1 MPDIKVTSAH
11 LERDAYLYIRQSTAR
26 QVIENTEST
35 RRQYAL
41 RERAVT
47 YGWPLERIH
56 VIDNDLGKSGASA
69 QHRDGFQELV
79 SEVALGKAGIVMG
92 LEVSRL
98 ARNSADWH
106 RLIELCAMG
115 GTLILDQDGTY
126 DPTCFNDRLVLGLKG
141 TMSEAEL
148 HILKARM
155 RGGVLNKARRG
166 ELEMM
171 PPVGLVYQDNGVLGL
186 DPDASVQAALQLVFD
201 TFEHTGSA
209 FQSVRRM
216 VDDGLRFP
224 CRQRVG
230 EKKGD
235 LTWAVPNHSRI
246 LQVLRNPRY
255 AGAFVYGRTRAR
267 PQPNG
272 RTNQKRLPV
281 AEWQFVFP
289 ESHVGYISWDR
300 YLANQQRL
308 AANATA
314 FGKQRASGPVREGPA
329 LLQGRVL
336 CGICGAH
343 MTMQYNHVR
352 EQLVPIYMCQE
363 DSVRRGRSICQ
374 QIRGVALDQA
384 ISALL
389 IELMTPMAVD
399 IALAV
404 QQEIEARIGETD
416 ELRRTQLERARY
428 EAELARRRYM
438 KADPDNRLVVNNLEA
453 EWNDKLRLHLAAQED
468 YEQQTEKERRLIDTH
483 TRQQLLSLVEDFP
496 RVWNDPSVEPRE
508 RKRIVRLLIED
519 VTLIKTAVITA
530 HVRLR
535 GGATRTLTVPVGLPA
550 WMLRK
555 TPAAIVSA
563 IDELLD
569 THSEVEITAILNE
582 RGHRTYRQIPYT
594 LDRVVWLRDTYK
606 LKSRRRRLQEQ
617 GFGTIEQL
625 RRRLGVSQGTIKRWR
640 KEGLLPRK
648 YHGNDSRCLYG
659 TPDNIDRLKASPRH
673 SMYAQIA
680 SQTQTR
686 Q

>member
-1 MPDIKVTSAH
+1 MPDVKVTSAH
-11 LERDAYLYIRQSTAR
+11 LERDAYLYIRQSTPR

-35 RRQYAL
+35 LRQYAL

-56 VIDNDLGKSGASA
+56 VIDSDLGKSGANA

-171 PPVGLVYQDNGVLGL
+171 PPVGLTYQDGVLGL
-186 DPDASVQAALQLVFD
+186 DPDASVQAVLRLVFD
-201 TFEHTGSA
+201 TFEQMGSA
-209 FQSVRRM
+209 FQTVRKL
-216 VDDGLRFP
+216 VDGGILFP
-224 CRQRVG
+224 CRQRSG

-235 LTWAVPNHSRI
+235 LTWAIPTHSR
-246 LQVLRNPRY
+246 LLHVLRNPRY
-255 AGAFVYGRTRAR
+255 AGAFVYGRSRAKI
-267 PQPNG
+267 QANG
-272 RTNQKRLPV
+272 RVNVKKLPV
-281 AEWQFVFP
+281 AEWKFVFP
-289 ESHVGYISWDR
+289 GSHVGYISWDR

-308 AANATA
+308 AENAMA
-314 FGKQRASGPVREGPA
+314 FGKERSTGPVREGPA

-336 CGICGAH
+336 CGVCGAH

-352 EQLVPIYMCQE
+352 GKLLPIYMCQE
-363 DSVRRGRSICQ
+363 DSVRRGRRICQ
-374 QIRGVALDQA
+374 QIRGIALDQA

-389 IELMTPMAVD
+389 IELMTPMTVD

-416 ELRRTQLERARY
+416 TLRRTQLERARY

-438 KADPDNRLVVNNLEA
+438 KADPDNRLVVNTLEA
-453 EWNDKLRLHLAAQED
+453 EWNNKLRIHLAAQED
-468 YEQQTEKERRLIDTH
+468 YEQQTERDRRLIDTH

-496 RVWNDPSVEPRE
+496 RVWNNSTVAPRE

-519 VTLIKTAVITA
+519 VTLIKTDVITA

-535 GGATRTLTVPVGLPA
+535 GGATRNLTVPIALPA
-550 WMLRK
+550 WMVRK
-555 TPAAIVSA
+555 TPAQVIST

-569 THSEVEITAILNE
+569 THSESEITAILNA
-582 RGHRTYRQIPYT
+582 RGHCTYRQIPYT
-594 LDRVVWLRDTYK
+594 LDRVVWLRTTYK
-606 LKSRRRRLQEQ
+606 LKSRRQRLQEQ
-617 GFGTIEQL
+617 GFGTTEQL
-625 RRRLGVSQGTIKRWR
+625 RQRLQVSQSTIARWR
-640 KEGLLPRK
+640 REGLLPRQF
-648 YHGNDSRCLYG
+648 HGDGSRCLYG
-659 TPDNIDRLKASPRH
+659 APENIDALKANLRH
-673 SMYAQIA
+673 SMKARN
-680 SQTQTR
+680 SSPLQTHV
-686 Q
+686 

>member
-1 MPDIKVTSAH
+1 MPDVKVTSTH

-35 RRQYAL
+35 LRQYAL

-171 PPVGLVYQDNGVLGL
+171 PPVGLVYQDNGVLSL

-209 FQSVRRM
+209 FQSVRKM
-216 VDDGLRFP
+216 VDEGFRFP

-235 LTWAVPNHSRI
+235 LTWSVPSHSRI

-255 AGAFVYGRTRAR
+255 AGAFVYGRTRGR
-267 PQPNG
+267 RQPNG
-272 RTNQKRLPV
+272 RINQKILPV

-300 YLANQQRL
+300 FLGNQQRL
-308 AANATA
+308 AENATA
-314 FGKQRASGPVREGPA
+314 FGKQRSSGPVREGPA

-352 EQLVPIYMCQE
+352 DQLVPIYMCQE
-363 DSVRRGRSICQ
+363 DAVRRGRSICQ

-404 QQEIEARIGETD
+404 QQEIEARIGEAD

-428 EAELARRRYM
+428 EADLARRRYM

-453 EWNDKLRLHLAAQED
+453 EWNDKLRQHLAAQED
-468 YEQQTEKERRLIDTH
+468 YEQQTAKERRLIDTH
-483 TRQQLLSLVEDFP
+483 TRQQLLSLAEDFP

-519 VTLIKTAVITA
+519 VTLIKAEVITA

-555 TPAAIVSA
+555 TPATIVST

-625 RRRLGVSQGTIKRWR
+625 RRRLGVSQGTIKRWC
-640 KEGLLPRK
+640 KEGLLPRQF
-648 YHGNDSRCLYG
+648 HGNDSRCLYG
-659 TPDNIDRLKASPRH
+659 TPDNIDMLKASLRH
-673 SMYAQIA
+673 SMYGQNAGPTQIH
-680 SQTQTR
+680 Q
-686 Q
+686 

>member
-1 MPDIKVTSAH
+1 MPDITVTSAH

-35 RRQYAL
+35 LRQYAL

-69 QHRDGFQELV
+69 QHRDGFQDLV
-79 SEVALGKAGIVMG
+79 SAVALGKAGIVMG

-98 ARNSADWH
+98 ARNCADWH
-106 RLIELCAMG
+106 RLIELCAMT

-126 DPTCFNDRLVLGLKG
+126 DPTGFNDRLVLGLKG
-141 TMSEAEL
+141 TFSEAEL

-171 PPVGLVYQDNGVLGL
+171 PPVGLMYQENGVLAL
-186 DPDASVQAALQLVFD
+186 DPDAAVQAAIRLVFD

-209 FQSVRRM
+209 FQAVRRM

-224 CRQRVG
+224 CRLRVG

-235 LTWAVPNHSRI
+235 LTWAVPTHCRV

-255 AGAFVYGRTRAR
+255 AGAFVYGRSRAR
-267 PQPNG
+267 PQPDG
-272 RTNQKRLPV
+272 RINVRKLPL

-289 ESHVGYISWDR
+289 ESHSGYISWDQ

-308 AANATA
+308 TDNSMA
-314 FGKQRASGPVREGPA
+314 FGKQRSSGPVREGPA

-352 EQLVPIYMCQE
+352 EKLLPIYMCQE
-363 DSVRRGRSICQ
+363 DSVRRGRRICQ

-384 ISALL
+384 MSALL
-389 IELMTPMAVD
+389 IELMTPMTVD

-416 ELRRTQLERARY
+416 ELRRAQLERARY

-438 KADPDNRLVVNNLEA
+438 KADPDNRLVVGNLEA
-453 EWNDKLRLHLAAQED
+453 DWNEKLRLHLAAQED
-468 YEQQTEKERRLIDTH
+468 YEQQTQKERRLIDAR
-483 TRQQLLSLVEDFP
+483 TRQQLLSMVEDFP
-496 RVWNDPSVEPRE
+496 RVWNDPCIEPRE

-519 VTLIKTAVITA
+519 VTLIKTDVITA

-550 WMLRK
+550 WMIRK
-555 TPAAIVSA
+555 TPAAIVSL

-569 THSEVEITAILNE
+569 TYSEVEITAILNE
-582 RGHRTYRQIPYT
+582 RGYRTYRQIPYT

-606 LKSRRRRLQEQ
+606 LKSRRQRLQEQ
-617 GFGTIEQL
+617 GFGTTEQL
-625 RRRLGVSQGTIKRWR
+625 RRRLGVSQSTIRCWR
-640 KEGLLPRK
+640 NQGLLPRR
-648 YHGNDSRCLYG
+648 YHGNQSRCLYG
-659 TPDNIDRLKASPRH
+659 PPENFDLLKANLRQST
-673 SMYAQIA
+673 YARNTGP
-680 SQTQTR
+680 TQSDE
-686 Q
+686 

>member
-1 MPDIKVTSAH
+1 MPDVKVTSAH
-11 LERDAYLYIRQSTAR
+11 LERDAYLYIRQSTPR
-26 QVIENTEST
+26 QIIENTEST
-35 RRQYAL
+35 LRQYAL

-56 VIDNDLGKSGASA
+56 VIDSDLGKSGANA

-171 PPVGLVYQDNGVLGL
+171 PPVGLMYQEGVLGL
-186 DPDASVQAALQLVFD
+186 DPDASVQAVLRLVFD

-209 FQSVRRM
+209 FRTVRKL
-216 VDDGLRFP
+216 VDDGILFP
-224 CRQRVG
+224 CRQRSG

-235 LTWAVPNHSRI
+235 LTWSVPTHSR
-246 LQVLRNPRY
+246 LLYVLRNPRY
-255 AGAFVYGRTRAR
+255 AGTFVYGRSRAKAR
-267 PQPNG
+267 ANG
-272 RTNQKRLPV
+272 RIDVKKLPV

-289 ESHVGYISWDR
+289 NSHVGYITWDQ

-308 AANATA
+308 AQNATA
-314 FGKQRASGPVREGPA
+314 FGKERSTGPVREGPA
-329 LLQGRVL
+329 LLQGRVI
-336 CGICGAH
+336 CGVCGAH

-352 EQLVPIYMCQE
+352 GKLLPIYTCQE
-363 DSVRRGRSICQ
+363 DAVRRGRRICQ
-374 QIRGVALDQA
+374 KVRGVALDQA

-389 IELMTPMAVD
+389 IELMTPMTVD

-404 QQEIEARIGETD
+404 QQEIEARIGET
-416 ELRRTQLERARY
+416 ETLRRSQLERARY

-453 EWNDKLRLHLAAQED
+453 EWNDKLRIHLAAQED
-468 YEQQTEKERRLIDTH
+468 YEQQTKKDRCLIDTH

-496 RVWNDPSVEPRE
+496 RVWNDSTVAARE

-519 VTLIKTAVITA
+519 VTLIRTDVITA

-535 GGATRTLTVPVGLPA
+535 GGATRTLTVPIGLPA
-550 WMLRK
+550 WMVRK
-555 TPAAIVSA
+555 TSA
-563 IDELLD
+563 QVISTIDELLD
-569 THSEVEITAILNE
+569 THSELEITAILNE
-582 RGHRTYRQIPYT
+582 RGHCTYRQIPYT
-594 LDRVVWLRDTYK
+594 LDRVVWLRTTYK
-606 LKSRRRRLQEQ
+606 LKSRRQRLHEQ
-617 GFGTIEQL
+617 GFGTVEEL
-625 RRRLGVSQGTIKRWR
+625 RQRLQVSQSTIARWR

-648 YHGNDSRCLYG
+648 FHGDGSRCLYG
-659 TPDNIDRLKASPRH
+659 TPENIDLLKANLRH
-673 SMYAQIA
+673 SMNAGSATPLQK
-680 SQTQTR
+680 ST
-686 Q
+686 

>member
-1 MPDIKVTSAH
+1 MPDVKVTSAH
-11 LERDAYLYIRQSTAR
+11 LERNAYLYIRQSTPR
-26 QVIENTEST
+26 QIIENTEST
-35 RRQYAL
+35 LRQYAL

-56 VIDNDLGKSGASA
+56 IIDSDQGKSGANA

-171 PPVGLVYQDNGVLGL
+171 PPVGLMYRDGVLGL
-186 DPDASVQAALQLVFD
+186 DPDASVQAVLRLVFD

-209 FQSVRRM
+209 FRTLRKL
-216 VDDGLRFP
+216 VDDGILFP
-224 CRQRVG
+224 CRQRSG

-235 LTWAVPNHSRI
+235 LTWALPTHGR
-246 LQVLRNPRY
+246 LLKVLRNPRY
-255 AGAFVYGRTRAR
+255 AGAFVYGRSRAK

-272 RTNQKRLPV
+272 RINVKQLPV
-281 AEWQFVFP
+281 SEWQFVFP
-289 ESHVGYISWDR
+289 ASHTGYITWDQF
-300 YLANQQRL
+300 LATQQRL
-308 AANATA
+308 AQNATA
-314 FGKQRASGPVREGPA
+314 FGKERSTGPVREGPA

-336 CGICGAH
+336 CGVCGAH

-352 EQLVPIYMCQE
+352 GKLLPIYMCQE
-363 DSVRRGRSICQ
+363 DAVRRARHICQ
-374 QIRGVALDQA
+374 QIRGIALDQA

-389 IELMTPMAVD
+389 MELMTPMTMD

-416 ELRRTQLERARY
+416 TLRRTQLERARY

-453 EWNDKLRLHLAAQED
+453 EWNDKLRIHLAAQED
-468 YEQQTEKERRLIDTH
+468 YEQQTEKERCLIDTH

-496 RVWNDPSVEPRE
+496 RVWNDPTVAPRE

-519 VTLIKTAVITA
+519 VTLIKTDVITA
-530 HVRLR
+530 HIRLR
-535 GGATRTLTVPVGLPA
+535 GGTMRTLTVPIGLPA
-550 WMLRK
+550 WMVRR
-555 TPAAIVSA
+555 TPAQVIAT
-563 IDELLD
+563 IDELLNMY
-569 THSEVEITAILNE
+569 SEVEVTAILNE
-582 RGHRTYRQIPYT
+582 RGHRTYRQMPYT
-594 LDRVVWLRDTYK
+594 LDRVVWLRTTYK
-606 LKSRRRRLQEQ
+606 LKSRRQRLEEQ
-617 GFGTIEQL
+617 GYGTTEQL
-625 RRRLGVSQGTIKRWR
+625 RQRLQVSQSTIARWR
-640 KEGLLPRK
+640 REGLLPRQF
-648 YHGNDSRCLYG
+648 HGEGRRCLYG
-659 TPDNIDRLKASPRH
+659 APENVDVLKANLHH
-673 SMYAQIA
+673 SMNAGNATPIQKI
-680 SQTQTR
+680 T
-686 Q
+686 

>member
-1 MPDIKVTSAH
+1 MPDVKVTNAH
-11 LERDAYLYIRQSTAR
+11 LERDAYLYVRQSTPR
-26 QVIENTEST
+26 QIIENTEST
-35 RRQYAL
+35 LRQYAL

-56 VIDNDLGKSGASA
+56 IIDSDLGKSGASA

-171 PPVGLVYQDNGVLGL
+171 PPVGLLYQEGILGL
-186 DPDASVQAALQLVFD
+186 DPDASVQAVLRLVFD

-209 FQSVRRM
+209 FRTLRQL
-216 VDDGLRFP
+216 VDDGILFP
-224 CRQRVG
+224 CRQRSG

-235 LTWAVPNHSRI
+235 LTWALPTHSCLLR
-246 LQVLRNPRY
+246 VLRNPRY
-255 AGAFVYGRTRAR
+255 AGAFVYGRSRAKV
-267 PQPNG
+267 QANG
-272 RTNQKRLPV
+272 RVNVKNLPI
-281 AEWQFVFP
+281 ADWQFVFP
-289 ESHVGYISWDR
+289 ESHVGYIAWDQF
-300 YLANQQRL
+300 LANQQRL
-308 AANATA
+308 AQNAMA
-314 FGKQRASGPVREGPA
+314 FGKHRSSGPIREGPA

-336 CGICGAH
+336 CGVCGAH

-352 EQLVPIYMCQE
+352 GKLLPIYMCQE
-363 DSVRRGRSICQ
+363 DAVRRGRRICQ
-374 QIRGVALDQA
+374 QIRGFALDQA

-389 IELMTPMAVD
+389 IELMTPMTVD

-404 QQEIEARIGETD
+404 QQEIEARIGEMDT
-416 ELRRTQLERARY
+416 LRRTQLERARY

-453 EWNDKLRLHLAAQED
+453 EWNDKLRIHLAAQED
-468 YEQQTEKERRLIDTH
+468 YEQQTEKQRRLIDTH

-496 RVWNDPSVEPRE
+496 RVWNDCTVAPRE

-519 VTLIKTAVITA
+519 VTLIKTDVVTA

-535 GGATRTLTVPVGLPA
+535 GGATRTLTVPIALPA
-550 WMLRK
+550 WMVRK
-555 TPAAIVSA
+555 TPAQIIST
-563 IDELLD
+563 IDALLD
-569 THSEVEITAILNE
+569 THSELEITTILNE
-582 RGHRTYRQIPYT
+582 RGHCTYRQMPYT
-594 LDRVVWLRDTYK
+594 LDRVVWLCTTYK
-606 LKSRRRRLQEQ
+606 LKNRRQRLQEQ
-617 GFGTIEQL
+617 GFGTTEQL
-625 RRRLGVSQGTIKRWR
+625 RRRLQVSQSTIKRWR
-640 KEGLLPRK
+640 REELLPRK
-648 YHGNDSRCLYG
+648 FYGEGSRCLYG
-659 TPDNIDRLKASPRH
+659 APENIDLLRANLRH
-673 SMYAQIA
+673 SMNAGNTTPLQKPV
-680 SQTQTR
+680 
-686 Q
+686 

>member
-1 MPDIKVTSAH
+1 MPDVKVTSAH

-35 RRQYAL
+35 LRQYAL

-79 SEVALGKAGIVMG
+79 SEVALSKAGIVMG

-106 RLIELCAMG
+106 RLIELCAMA

-171 PPVGLVYQDNGVLGL
+171 PPVGLAYQDNGVLGL
-186 DPDASVQAALQLVFD
+186 DPDASVQAALRLVFD

-209 FQSVRRM
+209 FQSVRKM
-216 VDDGLRFP
+216 VEDGLRFP

-235 LTWAVPNHSRI
+235 LTWAVPSHSRV

-267 PQPNG
+267 PQPSG
-272 RTNQKRLPV
+272 RVNVKRLPV
-281 AEWQFVFP
+281 SEWQFVFP
-289 ESHVGYISWDR
+289 QSHLGYITWDQ
-300 YLANQQRL
+300 YLANQQKL
-308 AANATA
+308 TDNSMA
-314 FGKQRASGPVREGPA
+314 FGKQRSSGPVREGPA

-352 EQLVPIYMCQE
+352 EKLLPIYMCQE
-363 DSVRRGRSICQ
+363 DSVRRGRRLCQ

-389 IELMTPMAVD
+389 IELMTPMTVD

-416 ELRRTQLERARY
+416 ALRRTQLERARY

-468 YEQQTEKERRLIDTH
+468 YEQQTEKERRLVDTH
-483 TRQQLLSLVEDFP
+483 TRQKLRSLVEDFP

-519 VTLIKTAVITA
+519 VTLIKAEVITA

-535 GGATRTLTVPVGLPA
+535 GGATRTLTVPIGLPA

-555 TPAAIVSA
+555 TPAAIVST

-606 LKSRRRRLQEQ
+606 LKSRRQRLQEQ
-617 GFGTIEQL
+617 GFGTTEQL
-625 RRRLGVSQGTIKRWR
+625 RRRLEVSQSTIKRWR
-640 KEGLLPRK
+640 KEGLLSRK
-648 YHGNDSRCLYG
+648 HHGDGSRCLYG
-659 TPDNIDRLKASPRH
+659 SPENIDLLKAKLRR
-673 SMYAQIA
+673 SMYAANA
-680 SQTQTR
+680 SPTQTR

>member
-1 MPDIKVTSAH
+1 MPDVKVTSTH

-35 RRQYAL
+35 LRQYAL

-69 QHRDGFQELV
+69 EHRDGFQELV

-166 ELEMM
+166 ELGMM
-171 PPVGLVYQDNGVLGL
+171 PPVGLAYQDNGVLGL
-186 DPDASVQAALQLVFD
+186 DPDASVQAALRLVFD

-224 CRQRVG
+224 CRQRAG

-235 LTWAVPNHSRI
+235 LTWAVPSHSRV

-255 AGAFVYGRTRAR
+255 AGAFVYGRTRGR
-267 PQPNG
+267 RQPNG
-272 RTNQKRLPV
+272 RINQKRLPV

-308 AANATA
+308 AENATA
-314 FGKQRASGPVREGPA
+314 FGKQRSSGPVREGPA

-343 MTMQYNHVR
+343 MTAYFAQGRPSIHGKPVHGFTPCRSNAHEAGRV
-352 EQLVPIYMCQE
+352 EL
-363 DSVRRGRSICQ
+363 SVTDDHSSIACF
-374 QIRGVALDQA
+374 RYF
-384 ISALL
+384 
-389 IELMTPMAVD
+389 T
-399 IALAV
+399 
-404 QQEIEARIGETD
+404 TD
-416 ELRRTQLERARY
+416 R
-428 EAELARRRYM
+428 
-438 KADPDNRLVVNNLEA
+438 
-453 EWNDKLRLHLAAQED
+453 
-468 YEQQTEKERRLIDTH
+468 
-483 TRQQLLSLVEDFP
+483 
-496 RVWNDPSVEPRE
+496 
-508 RKRIVRLLIED
+508 
-519 VTLIKTAVITA
+519 
-530 HVRLR
+530 
-535 GGATRTLTVPVGLPA
+535 TVPGKAP
-550 WMLRK
+550 
-555 TPAAIVSA
+555 
-563 IDELLD
+563 
-569 THSEVEITAILNE
+569 
-582 RGHRTYRQIPYT
+582 
-594 LDRVVWLRDTYK
+594 
-606 LKSRRRRLQEQ
+606 RRRRS
-617 GFGTIEQL
+617 L
-625 RRRLGVSQGTIKRWR
+625 RPWR
-640 KEGLLPRK
+640 AG
-648 YHGNDSRCLYG
+648 
-659 TPDNIDRLKASPRH
+659 I
-673 SMYAQIA
+673 
-680 SQTQTR
+680 
-686 Q
+686 